1 MQDFQKILPVTK
13 VKRNLLDL
21 LKQMEQEDETIAL
34 TKNGEAVG
42 VMMTISRYEALQ
54 ETIEILGD
62 KKILTALKRSQK
74 DFMTG
79 KVWDH
84 EEVWKD

>member
-74 DFMTG
+74 DFRTG

>member
-34 TKNGEAVG
+34 TKNGEAVA

-62 KKILTALKRSQK
+62 KKTLTALKRSQK